1 MSETRC
7 IVMGAAGRDFHD
19 FATFLRE
26 REGWR
31 VVCFTAEQ
39 IPFIDE
45 RVFPAELAG
54 PRYPDGVP
62 IHLEAE
68 LPRLI
73 EEHEVDFV
81 FLSYSDLAHEDVMHK
96 ASIVQAAG
104 ASFVLLGPGQTQLSS
119 SRPVVSV
126 TAARTGAGKSPL
138 SQAIARHLAD
148 RDVRVGVLRHPMP
161 YGDLSAQRVQ
171 RFSELADLD
180 RHDCTIEER
189 EEYEPYLELGLTLW
203 AGVDYAAILEAAEA
217 ESDVILWDGGNND
230 TSFVR
235 ADLSIVVL
243 DALRPGHEKRF
254 YPGETN
260 LRLADVLVV
269 NKVAQARPGAVE
281 EVKRNARAANP
292 RAAIVEADLEVSADD
307 PAAIEGKRV
316 LVIEDGPTLTHGGMP
331 TGAGHLAAT
340 RHGAKEIIDP
350 RPHAVG
356 TIASALERYPH
367 VGPVL
372 PALGYSD
379 AQRAELERTIA
390 ACAPELVL
398 DASPARVARLLDIE
412 APTVTVRYRFAQR
425 SGEDLLATVD
435 ALLSR

>member
-1 MSETRC
+1 MSEQKC

-45 RVFPAELAG
+45 RSFPAELAG
-54 PRYPDGVP
+54 PRYPDGIP

-73 EEHEVDFV
+73 REHDVDFV

-104 ASFVLLGPGQTQLSS
+104 ASFVLLGPGQTQLRSQ
-119 SRPVVSV
+119 RPVISV
-126 TAARTGAGKSPL
+126 TAARTGAGKSPI
-138 SQAIARHLAD
+138 SQALARHLSN
-148 RDVRVGVLRHPMP
+148 RGVKVGVLRHPMP
-161 YGDLSAQRVQ
+161 YGDLIAQKVQ
-171 RFSELADLD
+171 RFAELADLD
-180 RHDCTIEER
+180 RHECTIEER

-217 ESDVILWDGGNND
+217 EADVILWDGGNND
-230 TSFVR
+230 SSFVR

-243 DALRPGHEKRF
+243 DALRPGHELRY

-269 NKVAQARPGAVE
+269 NKVAQASPEAIAQ
-281 EVKRNARAANP
+281 VKRNAALANP
-292 RAAIVEADLEVSADD
+292 EASVIEGDLEVSASD
-307 PAAIEGKRV
+307 PTGIAGKRV
-316 LVIEDGPTLTHGGMP
+316 LIIEDGPTLTHGGMP
-331 TGAGHLAAT
+331 TGAGYLAAT
-340 RHGAKEIIDP
+340 RHEAGEVIDP
-350 RPHAVG
+350 REHGVG
-356 TIASALERYPH
+356 TIADAFARYPH

-372 PALGYSD
+372 PALGYSE
-379 AQRAELERTIA
+379 AQRRELEQTIA

-398 DASPARVARLLDIE
+398 DASPARVGRLLSID
-412 APTVTVRYRFAQR
+412 APVVTVRYRFAQR
-425 SGEDLLATVD
+425 SGEGLLARAD
-435 ALLSR
+435 ALLNR